1 MTRPDPEDSGASTP
15 TSKSVVL
22 RKKRKKK
29 TKKKEEKEWRGS
41 VGTLLLRKSTREMG
55 QRQAAATCS
64 QDD

>member
-22 RKKRKKK
+22 RKK
-29 TKKKEEKEWRGS
+29 KKKEKELRGS
-41 VGTLLLRKSTREMG
+41 VGTLLLTKSAGEMG

-64 QDD
+64 QGD